1 MINANQMKA
10 GMVIKVDNELWL
22 IVGYQHVKPGKGPAY
37 MRTKLKHLTDESV
50 IERTFRSEEKLELVF
65 LDQKKL
71 VFLYSDEHLCFFMDA
86 ESYEQISVEKE
97 KIKDCVNFL
106 KDGQEVSATLYEGKI
121 IIGAELPTSVT
132 LKVIS
137 TEGGVKGD
145 TVRAVNK
152 NAVLE
157 TGFEV
162 AVPLFVE
169 AGDLIKV
176 DTRTGKYISR
186 A

>member
-10 GMVIKVDNELWL
+10 GMVIKVENELCL
-22 IVGYQHVKPGKGPAY
+22 VVSYQHVKPGKGPAY
-37 MRTKLKHLTDESV
+37 MRTKLKHLADESV

-65 LDQKKL
+65 LEQKKL
-71 VFLYSDEHLCFFMDA
+71 VFLYADEHLCFFMDA
-86 ESYEQISVEKE
+86 DSYEQVSVEKE
-97 KIKDCVNFL
+97 KIKDCINFL
-106 KDGQEVSATLYEGKI
+106 KDGQEVAATLFDGKI
-121 IIGAELPTSVT
+121 ISAELPTSVA
-132 LKVIS
+132 LKVVS

-157 TGFEV
+157 TGAQV
-162 AVPLFVE
+162 SVPLFIE
-169 AGDLIKV
+169 SGNIIKI

>member
-10 GMVIKVDNELWL
+10 GMVIKVENELYL
-22 IVGYQHVKPGKGPAY
+22 VVSYQHVKPGKGPAY
-37 MRTKLKHLTDESV
+37 MRTKLKHLTDETV

-65 LDQKKL
+65 LEQKKL
-71 VFLYSDEHLCFFMDA
+71 VFLYADEHLCFFMDA
-86 ESYEQISVEKE
+86 DSYEQVSVEKE
-97 KIKDCVNFL
+97 KIRDCISFL
-106 KDGQEVSATLYEGKI
+106 KDGQEVAATLFDGKI
-121 IIGAELPTSVT
+121 INAELPTSVA

-137 TEGGVKGD
+137 AEGGVKGD

-157 TGFEV
+157 TGAQV
-162 AVPLFVE
+162 SVPLFIE
-169 AGDLIKV
+169 SGDTIKI